1 MKKYCIFTH
10 LLLIVFIMSG
20 CGEDPPRQASQ
31 NIPKQQTAPVTA
43 PPPQPV
49 QAEDANDGAWP
60 FNTEDTQE
68 VELADNLTAQN
79 YILIFDG
86 SGSMGESNCAG
97 GRRKIEVAKDAVSEW
112 SKSIPSEAYLGL
124 VAFHRDG
131 WSTLPLTTGNR
142 ETFINA
148 IDQIN
153 SGRGTPLSQALGK
166 AYKIFTTQG
175 RRQLGYGEY
184 TFVVVTDGI
193 ADNRNRLSQN
203 VNYVLSKTPI
213 QIHSIGFCIGK
224 HHSLNQ
230 PGHTIYKSA
239 DNPEQLREGLKEVLA
254 ESEAFD
260 DASFD

>member
-1 MKKYCIFTH
+1 MKKYCIFTL
-10 LLLIVFIMSG
+10 LLLIIFIMTG

-31 NIPKQQTAPVTA
+31 NISKQQKTSVNQ
-43 PPPQPV
+43 PPQQPV
-49 QAEDANDGAWP
+49 QQEDTNGGAWP
-60 FNTEDTQE
+60 FDTQDTQE
-68 VELADNLTAQN
+68 AELADNLTAKN

-97 GRRKIEVAKDAVSEW
+97 GRRKLDVAKDAVSEW
-112 SKSIPSEAYLGL
+112 SKSIPSDAYLGL

-131 WSTLPLTTGNR
+131 WSSLPLTTGNR
-142 ETFINA
+142 EKFINA
-148 IDQIN
+148 IDQIH

-193 ADNRNRLSQN
+193 ADNRNRLSKY
-203 VNYVLSKTPI
+203 VNYVLYQTPI

-230 PGHTIYKSA
+230 PGRTIYKSA

-254 ESEAFD
+254 ESEVFD